1 METACNFDSNAMYSD
16 GSCDFVSCVEPGCTL
31 EQACNFNPV
40 ANTNDGSC
48 DFDACVLVVSGC
60 TNPLACN
67 YQDLANADTG
77 TCEFVSCLTSGCTM
91 PDACNYDADA
101 SIHDGSCDYP
111 QDGMDCNGQCVEDD
125 DADGVCDF
133 LEVLGCN
140 DAGALNF
147 NADATDNNGACIYA
161 NDGCT
166 DQLACNFT
174 HEATEDDGSCEY
186 GCLGCMSIHA
196 CNFEPEA
203 TLHNPQ
209 ECEFLLDLEVI
220 GATSVNL
227 GDEEAYITSG
237 TEGAFMF
244 WNVLG
249 GTLLSGQHTES
260 VTVIWT
266 EGNGALEV
274 TEVTA
279 AGCEGETFTLE
290 VEATTNGVESQGV
303 AFAMYPNPASAQLVL
318 ELPAA
323 LSASVRIQDATGREV
338 YSLSNVPSRHVVST
352 AGLADG
358 MYQVVVISGGLRAV
372 KPLVIAH

>member
-1 METACNFDSNAMYSD
+1 
-16 GSCDFVSCVEPGCTL
+16 
-31 EQACNFNPV
+31 
-40 ANTNDGSC
+40 
-48 DFDACVLVVSGC
+48 
-60 TNPLACN
+60 
-67 YQDLANADTG
+67 
-77 TCEFVSCLTSGCTM
+77 
-91 PDACNYDADA
+91 
-101 SIHDGSCDYP
+101 
-111 QDGMDCNGQCVEDD
+111 
-125 DADGVCDF
+125 
-133 LEVLGCN
+133 
-140 DAGALNF
+140 
-147 NADATDNNGACIYA
+147 
-161 NDGCT
+161 
-166 DQLACNFT
+166 
-174 HEATEDDGSCEY
+174 
-186 GCLGCMSIHA
+186 
-196 CNFEPEA
+196 
-203 TLHNPQ
+203 
-209 ECEFLLDLEVI
+209 
-220 GATSVNL
+220 
-227 GDEEAYITSG
+227 
-237 TEGAFMF
+237 MF